1 MALQLEIMYNE
12 IEIITRSGSLLFAS
26 FPRSLSYYFSLLDQ
40 FLEFLTR
47 SGEDIDSYID
57 LNTSTMDNRDTAQ

>member
-26 FPRSLSYYFSLLDQ
+26 FPRSLSCYFSLLDQ

-47 SGEDIDSYID
+47 SGEDID
-57 LNTSTMDNRDTAQ
+57 N